1 MRNALKAIVLVAA
14 GLAAFIFAAP
24 QASAASAGV
33 LPMSMKGV
41 VADTAL
47 GAFIEQAQYRGRRR
61 IRRLCRR
68 RWGGGF
74 RYRRCLRRQGYYARG
89 RYGRRYRRCRRVN
102 RRCRYRFGRGR
113 DYRRCMRRRGCR
125 RFY

>member
-1 MRNALKAIVLVAA
+1 MHNALKLFALAVA
-14 GLAAFIFAAP
+14 GLAVFIFATP
-24 QASAASAGV
+24 QASAASAGT

-47 GAFIEQAQYRGRRR
+47 GAFVEQAQYRGRRR

-89 RYGRRYRRCRRVN
+89 RRYRCRRVN

-113 DYRRCMRRRGCR
+113 DYRRCMRRSGCR
-125 RFY
+125 RF